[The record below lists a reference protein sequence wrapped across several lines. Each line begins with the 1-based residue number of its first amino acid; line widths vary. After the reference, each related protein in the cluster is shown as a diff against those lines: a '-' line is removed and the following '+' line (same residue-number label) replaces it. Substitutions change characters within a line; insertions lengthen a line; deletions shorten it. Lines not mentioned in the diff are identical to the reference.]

1 MPAQITLE
9 QEAET
14 FASQEAIAATLQ
26 QYIDGA
32 RIGDGGIMR
41 LAFAETARISGTYSG
56 KTVEW
61 TVSEFCE
68 IIQNGGPAVDLQTR
82 IVGIEHA
89 GNAAMAR
96 LEARNWRGARYTGL
110 LCLEPTGR
118 GLAHQEQGV
127 LRPLTS
133 IGLALSRRLLDRGVT
148 FPLAVLL
155 AYPRRPISNRGSA
168 AARGGLAQGGPKS
181 RASANTGV
189 RDFEHQE
196 TRNCHNSII

>member
-68 IIQNGGPAVDLQTR
+68 IIQNGGPAIDLQTR
-82 IVGIEHA
+82 IVGIEYA

-96 LEARNWRGARYTGL
+96 LEARNWRGARYTDFFVLSQQDGAW
-110 LCLEPTGR
+110 R
-118 GLAHQEQGV
+118 IRSKVFFAHSQ
-127 LRPLTS
+127 
-133 IGLALSRRLLDRGVT
+133 A
-148 FPLAVLL
+148 
-155 AYPRRPISNRGSA
+155 
-168 AARGGLAQGGPKS
+168 
-181 RASANTGV
+181 
-189 RDFEHQE
+189 
-196 TRNCHNSII
+196 